1 MIRFDLGLLVNLINR
16 TDIFI
21 CLQITHWFYFL
32 NMEIE
37 IFSIVNPLISPLR
50 DHGFK
55 LGSSP
60 PQYQMFLELGPS
72 LNWKSY
78 WFMI

>member
-1 MIRFDLGLLVNLINR
+1 MIRFDLGLLVNLNNR

-32 NMEIE
+32 NMEIG
-37 IFSIVNPLISPLR
+37 IFSIVDPLISRLR